1 MNYKLQG
8 AIRKSKKYFIIYAVL
23 WVILSIVLVAPM
35 GYGAQLASANGAF
48 NFGTFITE
56 SIGGITNLGKTLSE
70 FPNYVGSFF
79 DVLFKF
85 TIVYLVFMI
94 IGIAKARPKNEFTDI
109 EHGSSDWCKNG
120 EQYRILNNKKGI
132 ILAQEN
138 YLPVDKRGNVNVLVV
153 GRFRFW

>member
-23 WVILSIVLVAPM
+23 WLILSIVLVAPM
-35 GYGAQLASANGAF
+35 AYATQHSIVNGAF
-48 NFGTFITE
+48 NIGTFIAE
-56 SIGGITNLGKTLSE
+56 SAGGIASLGKTLSE
-70 FPNYVGSFF
+70 FPNYIGSFF

-85 TIVYLVFMI
+85 TIFYLIFVI
-94 IGIAKARPKNEFTDI
+94 IGVAKARPKNEYTDI

-120 EQYRILNNKKGI
+120 EQYRILDNKKGI
-132 ILAQEN
+132 ILAQDN